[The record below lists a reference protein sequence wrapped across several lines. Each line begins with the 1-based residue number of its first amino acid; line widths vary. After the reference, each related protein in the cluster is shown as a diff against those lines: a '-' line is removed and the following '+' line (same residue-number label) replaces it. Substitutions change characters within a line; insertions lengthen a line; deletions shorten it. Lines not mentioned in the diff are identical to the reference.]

1 MRRLLCLKA
10 DCNPQVS
17 DVSKQLQ
24 RIADYYLSARGLRRE
39 LLAAAICLVV
49 GVLVM
54 PCLIFACGRLVLGPY
69 AHGNLFA
76 LWRDFLHG
84 LGAGSQASWFILLGP
99 YLLLWL
105 LRAARELLHNR
116 AAPGA

>member
-1 MRRLLCLKA
+1 MRQLLCLKA
-10 DCNPQVS
+10 HSQVF

-24 RIADYYLSARGLRRE
+24 RLADYYLSARGLRRE
-39 LLAAAICLVV
+39 LLAAAICLIV

-54 PCLIFACGRLVLGPY
+54 PCLIFACGRLILGPY

-76 LWRDFLHG
+76 LWRDFLRG
-84 LGAGSQASWFILLGP
+84 LGAGSQVCWFILLGP
-99 YLLLWL
+99 YALLWL

-116 AAPGA
+116 TAPDA